1 MYFLYIVPLA
11 NVISPSNIAVNQGDI
26 AVMSCEFRGTGISGI
41 TWISPSGSDI
51 QNNPPS
57 VTISESGLF
66 YVYNWSSTV
75 EISNVMR
82 SQHEGWYTC
91 RGMTESGQSSQVR
104 AFMTVQGKIMFACVF
119 ANAIVCITVVL
130 CVFHMSC

>member
-1 MYFLYIVPLA
+1 MHKSKLSIIILFIDLYTVSLE
-11 NVISPSNIAVNQGDI
+11 NVISPSNIAVNQGSS

-41 TWISPSGSDI
+41 TWLSPSGSELE
-51 QNNPPS
+51 NNPPNI
-57 VTISESGLF
+57 TISESGLL

-91 RGMTESGQSSQVR
+91 RGMTENGQTSLAR
-104 AFMTVQGKIMFACVF
+104 AYLTVQGRLLNTF
-119 ANAIVCITVVL
+119 
-130 CVFHMSC
+130 

>member
-1 MYFLYIVPLA
+1 
-11 NVISPSNIAVNQGDI
+11 
-26 AVMSCEFRGTGISGI
+26 MSCEFRGTGISGI
-41 TWISPSGSDI
+41 TWLSPSGSEL
-51 QNNPPS
+51 QNNPPN

-91 RGMTESGQSSQVR
+91 RGTTEGGSSSQVR
-104 AFMTVQGKIMFACVF
+104 AYLTIQGKVPVCLFPCIYMSVCVPVCVHACVR
-119 ANAIVCITVVL
+119 ACVCACIICTVYA
-130 CVFHMSC
+130 

>member
-1 MYFLYIVPLA
+1 MFIYTCKCVVTCFTIPIVPLA
-11 NVISPSNIAVNQGDI
+11 NVVSPSNIAVNQGDSV
-26 AVMSCEFRGTGISGI
+26 VMSCEFQGTGISGV
-41 TWISPSGSDI
+41 TWISPNGAEL

-75 EISNVMR
+75 EISNVIR
-82 SQHEGWYTC
+82 TQHEGWYTC

-104 AFMTVQGKIMFACVF
+104 AYLTVQGNIWGV
-119 ANAIVCITVVL
+119 VVL
-130 CVFHMSC
+130 MS